1 IGTGMGEQM
10 LSREYYWLGTQLPMD
25 RFLTFYYAHPGFHI
39 NNIMIMSSVQL
50 FMICIMFIATMNS
63 TVTICEGDVDM
74 TNPNYAQYL
83 TPDGCFLIKPL
94 GDWINR
100 TTLAILLVLLIAFL
114 PLFLQM
120 LTEQGFARAISRLGK
135 QFLSLSPLYEVQVT
149 QVYFNSLMTNMAYGG
164 ARYIGTGRGFATSRL
179 SFSTLFSR
187 FSDSS
192 IYFGIRLMT
201 LLTFFSAAYWKWP
214 VLYFWIS
221 IAALLITPFLY
232 NPHQFVLTD
241 FILDYRDWLRWL
253 GAGNSS
259 SNTNS
264 WISHCRLTRIRITGY
279 KRKRLGERTPT
290 TGFISRA
297 HKANIFFT
305 EILLP
310 LIMAIIMLVAYMFL
324 HSVSNVEEA
333 SNNNGEANST
343 LIRIIIIS
351 VIPIVVN
358 LAVTIAFFF
367 VSLGLGPCCAMC
379 LP

>member
-1 IGTGMGEQM
+1 
-10 LSREYYWLGTQLPMD
+10 
-25 RFLTFYYAHPGFHI
+25 
-39 NNIMIMSSVQL
+39 MS
-50 FMICIMFIATMNS
+50 
-63 TVTICEGDVDM
+63 
-74 TNPNYAQYL
+74 NPNYARDL
-83 TPDGCFLIKPL
+83 KPVGCFLIKPI
-94 GDWINR
+94 GDWIKR

-192 IYFGIRLMT
+192 IYFGIRLML

-221 IAALLITPFLY
+221 IAAMLITPFLY

-253 GAGNSS
+253 GAGNSE

-310 LIMAIIMLVAYMFL
+310 LFMAITMLVCYMFI
-324 HSVSNVEEA
+324 HSITNVDEA
-333 SNNNGEANST
+333 KANKGQVNSI
-343 LIRIIIIS
+343 LIRALIIS
-351 VIPIVVN
+351 VAPVAVN
-358 LAVTIAFFF
+358 FAITIAFFF
-367 VSLGLGPCCAMC
+367 VSFSLGPCCAMC
-379 LP
+379 LPQFGKVIAGIVHTIAVVIYV

>member
-1 IGTGMGEQM
+1 
-10 LSREYYWLGTQLPMD
+10 
-25 RFLTFYYAHPGFHI
+25 
-39 NNIMIMSSVQL
+39 
-50 FMICIMFIATMNS
+50 
-63 TVTICEGDVDM
+63 
-74 TNPNYAQYL
+74 
-83 TPDGCFLIKPL
+83 
-94 GDWINR
+94 
-100 TTLAILLVLLIAFL
+100 
-114 PLFLQM
+114 M

-135 QFLSLSPLYEVQVT
+135 QFMSLSPLYEVQVT

-192 IYFGIRLMT
+192 IYFGARLMM

-221 IAALLITPFLY
+221 IAAMLITPFLY

-241 FILDYRDWLRWL
+241 FILDYRDYLRWL

-310 LIMAIIMLVAYMFL
+310 IIMALVMLIAYTYL
-324 HSVSNVEEA
+324 HSVSNVQEA
-333 SNNNGEANST
+333 ENNGGEVNST
-343 LIRIIIIS
+343 LIRVLIIS
-351 VIPIVVN
+351 LAPIVIN
-358 LAVTIAFFF
+358 FAITIAFFF
-367 VSLGLGPCCAMC
+367 VSIGLGPCCAMC
-379 LP
+379 MPQFGQVIAGIVHTIAVIIYIACFFLLWVLEGWNIAPTILGIICQVFVERAIFAILQHLLLSREFGEDETNVAWWTGR